1 MEATVKKQ
9 LLIKVVDRL
18 DSKQK
23 ILSNKLGITSSSRY
37 NYEQIQFEPVLASNV
52 LELQG
57 YPYKIV
63 QDALIG
69 VYLYGR
75 VDIHNSEFSMQGMG
89 RREPQLSRLPIKF
102 LGPFNNEPVDT
113 VLPTD
118 ALRGQ
123 LLSFRDYQQP
133 GDQNMPPNEE
143 KRRSKGFQSAQFE
156 RGLEGQADLLFK

>member
-37 NYEQIQFEPVLASNV
+37 NYEQIQFEPVLASNI

-89 RREPQLSRLPIKF
+89 RQEP
-102 LGPFNNEPVDT
+102 
-113 VLPTD
+113 
-118 ALRGQ
+118 
-123 LLSFRDYQQP
+123 
-133 GDQNMPPNEE
+133 
-143 KRRSKGFQSAQFE
+143 
-156 RGLEGQADLLFK
+156 